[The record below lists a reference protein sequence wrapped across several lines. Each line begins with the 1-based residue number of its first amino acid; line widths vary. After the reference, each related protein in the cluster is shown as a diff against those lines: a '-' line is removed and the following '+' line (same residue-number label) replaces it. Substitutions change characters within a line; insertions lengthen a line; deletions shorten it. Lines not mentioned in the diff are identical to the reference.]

1 MLTWFSHDVDDISRR
16 ARIFDFLLSHP
27 DPDAV
32 LYLCAA
38 LIVQKRAVIISA
50 EAESDAMHSLLL
62 KLGRGQWD
70 IDAAVKAAKE
80 AKERFP
86 RESLKVEYDDVIVGH
101 VVKRW
106 VATWGQRAA
115 VTVIASVAAV
125 IAYGVAA
132 NVGVA

>member
-1 MLTWFSHDVDDISRR
+1 
-16 ARIFDFLLSHP
+16 
-27 DPDAV
+27 
-32 LYLCAA
+32 
-38 LIVQKRAVIISA
+38 
-50 EAESDAMHSLLL
+50 MHSLLL

-101 VVKRW
+101 VVKSHVGKRW

-115 VTVIASVAAV
+115 VTVIASVVAV